1 MDLNDLQQ
9 LLTKTE
15 NEHIEFKEAKTA
27 FSSEKLVEY
36 TTALANERGGFLILG
51 ISDKKPRK
59 IVGTRAF
66 EELNKVKIHLMDK
79 TRLRVETEE
88 IITPQGRVL
97 VFHIPSRPIGM
108 PLHVNGRYIMRSGES
123 ITSMPPDM
131 LQRIFNEAGP
141 DFTAE
146 ICPGAGIP
154 DLDLNALEDFRERWG
169 KKSGNNKI
177 DSLTVKQLLTDA
189 ELLINGKLTYAAL
202 ILFGTYHSLGQFLSQ
217 SELIFEY
224 RANDASGPAQQ
235 RIEYR
240 RGFFSFYDELWKT
253 IDLRNTNQHFQD
265 GLFIWDIKTFNESAI
280 REAILNAVSHR
291 DYRMAGSVYVRQYP
305 ERIEISNPGGL
316 PQGMSFENIL
326 WEQAPR
332 NRRLAEVF
340 SRCGLV
346 ERSGQGM
353 NRIFETCIR
362 ESKRIPDFTHSDN
375 DHFWITLNGR
385 IQHPEFLRILEKI
398 GQDRVKTFSVDDLI
412 VLQNVYD
419 NNAINSDLNKNINM
433 LLEEGLL
440 EKTPKSSGY
449 KLILAR
455 KLYVAIGQSGVHTR
469 KQGLDR
475 ETQKA
480 LLLKHIRTNAKEGTK
495 LAELRQILPSLSR
508 GSIQVLVRELRNEG
522 LITSIGNTSNA
533 RWFPNKDD
541 T

>member
-1 MDLNDLQQ
+1 MNPSDLQQ
-9 LLTKTE
+9 LLAKTE

-27 FSSEKLVEY
+27 FSSDKLAEY
-36 TTALANERGGFLILG
+36 TIALANERGGLLILG

-66 EELNKVKIHLMDK
+66 EELNKIKIQLMDK
-79 TRLRVETEE
+79 TKLRVETEE

-108 PLHVNGRYIMRSGES
+108 PLHINGRYVMRAGES
-123 ITSMPPDM
+123 ITSMPPDT
-131 LQRIFNEAGP
+131 LQKIFNEAGP

-146 ICPGAGIP
+146 ICPNAGIP
-154 DLDLNALEDFRERWG
+154 DLDPGAIEDFRRRWM
-169 KKSGNNKI
+169 KKSGNKKI
-177 DSLTVKQLLTDA
+177 ASLTVKQLLTDA
-189 ELLINGKLTYAAL
+189 ELFINGKLTYAAL
-202 ILFGTYHSLGQFLSQ
+202 ILFGTYRSLGQFLSQ

-224 RANDASGPAQQ
+224 RTNDASGPAQQ
-235 RIEYR
+235 RLEYR

-280 REAILNAVSHR
+280 RESMLNAVSHR
-291 DYRMAGSVYVRQYP
+291 DYRLAGSVYVRQYP
-305 ERIEISNPGGL
+305 ERIEMSSPGGL
-316 PQGMSFENIL
+316 PQGITFENIL

-332 NRRLAEVF
+332 NRRLAESF

-362 ESKRIPDFTHSDN
+362 ESKEIPDFTHSDD
-375 DHFWITLNGR
+375 DHFWITLHGR
-385 IQHPEFLRILEKI
+385 IQHPEFLRVLEEI

-412 VLQNVYD
+412 VLQYVYD
-419 NNAINSDLNKNINM
+419 NKPVNKGLNKNVNM

-440 EKTPKSSGY
+440 EKAPKSSGY
-449 KLILAR
+449 TLLLAR
-455 KLYVAIGQSGVHTR
+455 KLYAAIGQKGVHTR
-469 KQGLDR
+469 KKGLDR

-480 LLLKHIRTNAKEGTK
+480 LLLKHIKVNGKEGTK
-495 LAELRQILPSLSR
+495 LVELRQILPSLSR
-508 GSIQVLVRELRNEG
+508 GSIQVLVREMRDEG
-522 LITSIGNTSNA
+522 LIISTGNTSNA
-533 RWFPNKDD
+533 RWFPKKN
-541 T
+541 